1 MCTFESAKTL
11 ENQSNFI
18 DWSIG
23 IVMLSTS
30 LVLSAL
36 MGVNQERIFAKWG
49 KHYEEA
55 LFFTHFLPLPGF
67 LLLYEDILTHFSN
80 IIHADPKFLPF
91 LGFQI
96 PQIAFLFG
104 NIVSQYICARSIFKM
119 SSQLSSL
126 TITGLP
132 IFIILFFRLSQW
144 IIFLLFQQFYASESL
159 FRFYFL
165 SGYLTMCLLHF
176 IGWVHS
182 WYSSV

>member
-1 MCTFESAKTL
+1 M
-11 ENQSNFI
+11 
-18 DWSIG
+18 
-23 IVMLSTS
+23 
-30 LVLSAL
+30 
-36 MGVNQERIFAKWG
+36 
-49 KHYEEA
+49 
-55 LFFTHFLPLPGF
+55 PLPGF

-132 IFIILFFRLSQW
+132 IFIILFFSLNLMNYFPSFSAILCFRKFISILLSVW
-144 IIFLLFQQFYASESL
+144 IFDNVFTSLHWLGTFLV
-159 FRFYFL
+159 
-165 SGYLTMCLLHF
+165 F
-176 IGWVHS
+176 IGIILFSDKSKNKVS
-182 WYSSV
+182 